1 MHPNRAKG
9 EIYTMSTSTTTPSTV
24 STWNIDPAH
33 SAAEFKVR
41 HMMIAHVKGTIRG
54 LKGVLT
60 LNEAD
65 PTRSKVT
72 ASADL
77 NTLNTGEPQRDGHL
91 KSADFFE
98 AEKYPELTFESTAVK
113 RTGGEEFEV
122 KGNLT
127 IHGVTKP
134 VTFAVEE
141 LGTPNKD
148 PWGNLRVGVSA
159 TAKINRKDFGLTWNS
174 QLETGGVLVGEEVTL
189 TIDAQFIKAA

>member
-1 MHPNRAKG
+1 
-9 EIYTMSTSTTTPSTV
+9 
-24 STWNIDPAH
+24 
-33 SAAEFKVR
+33 
-41 HMMIAHVKGTIRG
+41 MISHVKGSIRG

-60 LNEAD
+60 LDEAD
-65 PTRSKVT
+65 LTRSKVT

-91 KSADFFE
+91 KSAEFFE

-113 RTGGEEFEV
+113 RTGEGEYEV

-134 VTFAVEE
+134 VTLAVEG
-141 LGTPNKD
+141 LGTPTKD

-174 QLETGGVLVGEEVTL
+174 QLETGGVLVGEEVSL
-189 TIDAQFIKAA
+189 TIDVEFIKAA

>member
-1 MHPNRAKG
+1 MHPKPAKG
-9 EIYTMSTSTTTPSTV
+9 EIYQMSTSTTPSTV
-24 STWNIDPAH
+24 TTWNIDPAH

-41 HMMIAHVKGTIRG
+41 HMMIAHVKGSIRG

-60 LNEAD
+60 LDEAD
-65 PTRSKVT
+65 YTRFKVT
-72 ASADL
+72 ASADI

-91 KSADFFE
+91 KSADFFD

-113 RTGGEEFEV
+113 RTGDGEYEV

-127 IHGVTKP
+127 IHGVTKQ
-134 VTFAVEE
+134 VTFAVEG
-141 LGTPNKD
+141 LGSPNKD

-159 TAKINRKDFGLTWNS
+159 TTKINRKDFGLTWNS
-174 QLETGGVLVGEEVTL
+174 TLETGGVLVGDDVTL